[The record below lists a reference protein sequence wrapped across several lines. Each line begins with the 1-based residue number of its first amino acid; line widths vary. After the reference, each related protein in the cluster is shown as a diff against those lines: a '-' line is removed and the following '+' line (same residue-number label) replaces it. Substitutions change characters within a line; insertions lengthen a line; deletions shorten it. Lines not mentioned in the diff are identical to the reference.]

1 LLDEFLVEVLK
12 KRRET
17 DEKQPIPDHTMSR
30 SFLRWRKLTV
40 RVTGEQKAA
49 LVRALQ
55 SRYRKLREG
64 ALYNAG
70 GDRPKDFTEGISVDL
85 GLILIGLT
93 ECLASKRAAEDT
105 LKDIIAVFLGHFD
118 PRAADR
124 RLIEA
129 KRFNLDRQFQM
140 MRAWQASGA
149 DGRLE
154 GVLSIGAR
162 LLFGA
167 EADAAR
173 VAKLLISDA
182 RPIYDR
188 TLRVFG
194 RTVPSGSLASAEL

>member
-1 LLDEFLVEVLK
+1 M
-12 KRRET
+12 
-17 DEKQPIPDHTMSR
+17 PR
-30 SFLRWRKLTV
+30 SFLRWRNLTV
-40 RVTGEQKAA
+40 RVTSEQKAA
-49 LVRALQ
+49 LARALQ

-64 ALYNAG
+64 TFYNAG
-70 GDRPKDFTEGISVDL
+70 GDRPKDFTEGISIDL

-93 ECLASKRAAEDT
+93 ECLGSKRAAEDT
-105 LKDIIAVFLGHFD
+105 LKDVITVFLGPFD
-118 PRAADR
+118 ARGSDR

-154 GVLSIGAR
+154 GALSIGAR

-173 VAKLLISDA
+173 VAKLLIRDA

-194 RTVPSGSLASAEL
+194 RTVPLDPLASGDLQRPSAEAVDHSPTRAG